1 MGWDMGFSTHV
12 TQMVKQSALPI
23 KAMILSKAGKTIEM
37 AKNIRIVTM
46 RTAIFA
52 MPRK

>member
-1 MGWDMGFSTHV
+1 MGYPTYV
-12 TQMVKQSALPI
+12 TQMVKQSALPM
-23 KAMILSKAGKTIEM
+23 KAMILSNAGKTIEM